1 MVLERLENFH
11 KKIGKLPSK
20 VLFYRDGVSE
30 GQYTTILKE
39 ELTKIKAAFNEYG
52 KLKNILNILQP
63 LHL

>member
-39 ELTKIKAAFNEYG
+39 ELTK
-52 KLKNILNILQP
+52 LKP
-63 LHL
+63 LLMNMVN